1 MTTVSNAIITWLKTF
16 NPADYGKM
24 KSIETDILPAK
35 AESYSLAKEPII
47 NKRTSISGKVTATE
61 HYTLMARLTSQT
73 PSDRRENV
81 EWGELLEEWVTDQNR
96 SGNFPAIHG
105 AVVRSVSVT
114 TPFCIG
120 NVAGTS
126 DSVYQLTIS
135 IKYEKENLQ

>member
-1 MTTVSNAIITWLKTF
+1 MTTVSSAIIAWLKTF
-16 NPADYGKM
+16 NPEDYGKM

-47 NKRTSISGKVTATE
+47 NKKTSINGKVTATE
-61 HYTLMARLTSQT
+61 HYTLMARLPSQT
-73 PSDRRENV
+73 PSDRMENV

-96 SGNFPAIHG
+96 SGNFPAVHG

-120 NVAGTS
+120 SVAGTS

>member
-1 MTTVSNAIITWLKTF
+1 MTTVSNAIIAWLKTF
-16 NPADYGKM
+16 NPVDYGKM

-47 NKRTSISGKVTATE
+47 NKRTSITGKVTATE
-61 HYTLMARLTSQT
+61 HYTLMARLPSQT
-73 PSDRRENV
+73 PGDRRGNV
-81 EWGELLEEWVTDQNR
+81 EWGELLESWVADQNR
-96 SGNFPAIHG
+96 SGNFPAVCG

-120 NVAGTS
+120 NMAGTS